1 MAATEGLDLPTIVA
15 ISALAYAAANL
26 VHEGLGHGG
35 AALLLG
41 ARPTMLNAIFFSYDE
56 ATASDAVRRVISAAG
71 SIVNV
76 IVGLPL
82 VALLRSRIRLPASA
96 RCFLWLFCAVN
107 LLTAFGY
114 LLFSGVGGVGD
125 WARVIAGAR
134 PAWLFRL
141 ALVVPGALL
150 YFVVAPRLL
159 MPALD
164 PFLGR
169 NPEARLARA
178 RRLSLV
184 PYFTGAATLIVAGLL
199 NPLGMQVVL
208 ISAAAASLGGTSL
221 LAWYPARP
229 RTPSRFA
236 TDPPLGVAR
245 SITWIAAAAI
255 AMAFFV
261 LVLGPGCARKIG
273 DKRTQICVMRGPPA
287 PSGSVAQPVLL
298 TLGHEPGHDLPPV
311 VLLPALR

>member
-1 MAATEGLDLPTIVA
+1 MAATDDLDLPTIVA

-56 ATASDAVRRVISAAG
+56 ASATDGVRRAISAAG

-82 VALLRSRIRLPASA
+82 VAVLRSRIPLPSSG
-96 RCFLWLFCAVN
+96 RYFLWLFCAVN

-114 LLFSGVGGVGD
+114 LLFSGVGNIGD
-125 WARVIAGAR
+125 WARVVGGAR

-169 NPEARLARA
+169 DPEARVARA

-184 PYFTGAATLIVAGLL
+184 PYFAGAATLIVAGLP
-199 NPLGMQVVL
+199 NPLGMKVVL

-221 LAWYPARP
+221 LSWYPATP

-245 SITWIAAAAI
+245 SIIWIIAAAI
-255 AMAFFV
+255 AMVFFV
-261 LVLGPGCARKIG
+261 LVLGPGIG
-273 DKRTQICVMRGPPA
+273 K
-287 PSGSVAQPVLL
+287 L
-298 TLGHEPGHDLPPV
+298 
-311 VLLPALR
+311 